1 MVKSCKDWLFL
12 RDKKHMPNTSFLA
25 SRTIHETLHRSMK
38 LVFAAVLFMMYSL
51 TAFRMSS
58 LPRRAS
64 SRRLAS
70 LSHKVPTLSQ
80 VLIAKGKERIFEQGD
95 PLVFNGAISNIIGKP
110 VLGDEV
116 LVKDFQGNLLGR
128 GLYNPHSMYR
138 VRVIASK
145 DDKLINAPLAA
156 LIKGRIEQAV
166 QSREAMVL
174 PRSDTDVY
182 RLINSEGDRLSGVI
196 VDVIGST
203 VVVQSSALWA
213 EIQKESIEAGL
224 CNVPQFKDKTILWR
238 RALSRLNQDGLQ
250 ELGATDATIPA
261 NFNADSDASA
271 TDNVAESEVVTENG
285 IKYKLCAA
293 TDQKTGFYCDQREN
307 RQLIRSLSP
316 GKTVL
321 DAYCYTGGFTLNAV
335 QGGAARVTSID
346 SSARAIESLS
356 ENLALNNMTSFV
368 APASTNNHQ
377 SNLNEEL
384 STAKATDGQVEL
396 IKGEA
401 ERTMQE
407 MIKAKKSFDVVICDP
422 PKLAP
427 KRADL
432 ERAMRKYKQINTL
445 AMQLVNPKGGLLL
458 TCTCSAAMTQS
469 GKFES
474 VVQSAAK
481 AAGRDVTIVS
491 KSGAALDHPT
501 VVACPESNYLT
512 ALLLYV
518 Y

>member
-1 MVKSCKDWLFL
+1 MSLLPL
-12 RDKKHMPNTSFLA
+12 RT
-25 SRTIHETLHRSMK
+25 
-38 LVFAAVLFMMYSL
+38 
-51 TAFRMSS
+51 
-58 LPRRAS
+58 S

-70 LSHKVPTLSQ
+70 LSHKVPTLCQ
-80 VLIAKGKERIFEQGD
+80 VLITKGRERIFEQGD

-116 LVKDFQGNLLGR
+116 LVKDCQGNLLGR

-166 QSREAMVL
+166 QSRAAMLL

-213 EIQKESIEAGL
+213 EIQKENIEAGL
-224 CNVPQFKDKTILWR
+224 RSVPQFKDKTILWR

-250 ELGATDATIPA
+250 ELGTDAAIPT
-261 NFNADSDASA
+261 NINGDSDASA

-307 RQLIRSLSP
+307 RQLIRSLSQ

-335 QGGAARVTSID
+335 RGGAARVTSID

-368 APASTNNHQ
+368 ASTLTDNHQ
-377 SNLNEEL
+377 SNLNEQPT
-384 STAKATDGQVEL
+384 TAKPTEGQVEL

>member
-1 MVKSCKDWLFL
+1 
-12 RDKKHMPNTSFLA
+12 
-25 SRTIHETLHRSMK
+25 MK
-38 LVFAAVLFMMYSL
+38 LLLHALLMVFMLHCL
-51 TAFRMSS
+51 TAFRGSS
-58 LPRRAS
+58 LLARMSVRRFAG
-64 SRRLAS
+64 
-70 LSHKVPTLSQ
+70 LSDKVSA
-80 VLIAKGKERIFEQGD
+80 VLVSKGKERIFEQGD
-95 PLVFNGAISNIIGKP
+95 PLVFNGAISRTIGKP
-110 VLGDEV
+110 ALGDEV
-116 LVKDFQGNLLGR
+116 LVKDFEGNLLGR
-128 GLYNPHSMYR
+128 GLYNPYSMYR
-138 VRVIASK
+138 VRVIALK
-145 DDKLINAPLAA
+145 ADKLIDAPLSA
-156 LIKGRIEQAV
+156 LIKHRIEQAV
-166 QSREAMVL
+166 LSRAAMFL
-174 PRSDTDVY
+174 PRDNTDVY
-182 RLINSEGDRLSGVI
+182 RLVNSEGDRLSGVI
-196 VDVIGST
+196 IDVIGST

-213 EIQKESIEAGL
+213 EIQKGSIETAL
-224 CNVPQFKDKTILWR
+224 RSVPQFHDKTILWR

-250 ELGATDATIPA
+250 ELGTGAAISVGSEGSDEIATSEGA
-261 NFNADSDASA
+261 
-271 TDNVAESEVVTENG
+271 AESEIVTENG

-307 RQLIRSLSP
+307 RQLIRSLSKD
-316 GKTVL
+316 KTVL

-356 ENLALNNMTSFV
+356 ENLSFNNMTSFV
-368 APASTNNHQ
+368 GSDVSTNLTITVN
-377 SNLNEEL
+377 SDSSDPITPVNAEN
-384 STAKATDGQVEL
+384 GQVEL
-396 IKGEA
+396 LKGEA

-407 MIKAKKSFDVVICDP
+407 MIKAKKSFDIVICDP

-445 AMQLVNPKGGLLL
+445 AMQLVSSKGGLLL

-474 VVQSAAK
+474 VVQSAAR

>member
-1 MVKSCKDWLFL
+1 MKQLFIAL
-12 RDKKHMPNTSFLA
+12 LLM
-25 SRTIHETLHRSMK
+25 LH
-38 LVFAAVLFMMYSL
+38 SL
-51 TAFRMSS
+51 TAFRTFTFP
-58 LPRRAS
+58 LRAS
-64 SRRLAS
+64 IRVRRFANLND
-70 LSHKVPTLSQ
+70 KVPKLSQ
-80 VLIAKGKERIFEQGD
+80 VLITKGKERIFEQGD
-95 PLVFNGAISNIIGKP
+95 PLVFNGAISNIIGQP
-110 VLGDEV
+110 ILGDEV
-116 LVKDFQGNLLGR
+116 MVKDFQGNLLGR
-128 GLYNPHSMYR
+128 GLFNPHSMYR

-156 LIKGRIEQAV
+156 LIKCRIEQAV
-166 QSREAMVL
+166 QSRAAMLL

-213 EIQKESIEAGL
+213 EIQKDTIEAGL
-224 CNVPQFKDKTILWR
+224 RSVPQFKDKTILWR

-250 ELGATDATIPA
+250 ELGTDAAILA
-261 NFNADSDASA
+261 NMNSENDVSAADSA
-271 TDNVAESEVVTENG
+271 AESEVVTENG

-307 RQLIRSLSP
+307 RQLIRSVSQ

-321 DAYCYTGGFTLNAV
+321 DAYCYTGGFTLNALR
-335 QGGAARVTSID
+335 GGATRVTSVD

-356 ENLALNNMTSFV
+356 ENLSLNHMRSFV
-368 APASTNNHQ
+368 ASTSTNNTQ
-377 SNLNEEL
+377 SSASDEI
-384 STAKATDGQVEL
+384 STEQSTKGQVEL

-474 VVQSAAK
+474 VVQSAAR
-481 AAGRDVTIVS
+481 AAGREITIVS

-512 ALLLYV
+512 ALLVYV

>member
-1 MVKSCKDWLFL
+1 MLHS
-12 RDKKHMPNTSFLA
+12 LA
-25 SRTIHETLHRSMK
+25 
-38 LVFAAVLFMMYSL
+38 
-51 TAFRMSS
+51 AFRTPTFP
-58 LPRRAS
+58 LRAS
-64 SRRLAS
+64 IRVRRFANLND
-70 LSHKVPTLSQ
+70 KVPNLSQ
-80 VLIAKGKERIFEQGD
+80 VLITKGKERIFEQGD

-116 LVKDFQGNLLGR
+116 MVKDFQGNLLGR
-128 GLYNPHSMYR
+128 GLFNPHSMYR

-156 LIKGRIEQAV
+156 LIKCRIEQAV
-166 QSREAMVL
+166 QSRAAMLL

-213 EIQKESIEAGL
+213 EIQKETIEVGL
-224 CNVPQFKDKTILWR
+224 RSVPQFKDKTILWR

-250 ELGATDATIPA
+250 ELGTDTAILA
-261 NFNADSDASA
+261 NINRENDVSAADS
-271 TDNVAESEVVTENG
+271 VAESEVVTENG
-285 IKYKLCAA
+285 IEYKLCAA

-307 RQLIRSLSP
+307 RLLIRSLSQD
-316 GKTVL
+316 KTVL

-335 QGGAARVTSID
+335 RGGAVRVTSVD

-356 ENLALNNMTSFV
+356 ENLSLNNMSSYVVPT
-368 APASTNNHQ
+368 STNNAQ
-377 SNLNEEL
+377 SSTTDEL
-384 STAKATDGQVEL
+384 STTREVPKGQVEL

-432 ERAMRKYKQINTL
+432 DRAMRKYKQINTL
-445 AMQLVNPKGGLLL
+445 AMQLVNPEGGLLL

-481 AAGRDVTIVS
+481 AAGREITIVS

-512 ALLLYV
+512 ALLVYV

>member
-1 MVKSCKDWLFL
+1 MSLLPL
-12 RDKKHMPNTSFLA
+12 RT
-25 SRTIHETLHRSMK
+25 
-38 LVFAAVLFMMYSL
+38 
-51 TAFRMSS
+51 
-58 LPRRAS
+58 S

-70 LSHKVPTLSQ
+70 LSHKLPTLCQ
-80 VLIAKGKERIFEQGD
+80 VLITKGKERIFEQGD
-95 PLVFNGAISNIIGKP
+95 PLVFNGAISNIIGRP

-166 QSREAMVL
+166 QSRAAMLL

-224 CNVPQFKDKTILWR
+224 RSVPQFKDKTILWR

-250 ELGATDATIPA
+250 ELGTDAAIPA
-261 NFNADSDASA
+261 NIHCDSDVSA
-271 TDNVAESEVVTENG
+271 TDNVTESEVVTENG

-307 RQLIRSLSP
+307 RQLIRSLSQ

-335 QGGAARVTSID
+335 RGGAARVTSID

-368 APASTNNHQ
+368 TPTSTDNHQ
-377 SNLNEEL
+377 SNFNEEL
-384 STAKATDGQVEL
+384 STAEATEGQVEL

-407 MIKAKKSFDVVICDP
+407 MIKVKKSFDVVICDP